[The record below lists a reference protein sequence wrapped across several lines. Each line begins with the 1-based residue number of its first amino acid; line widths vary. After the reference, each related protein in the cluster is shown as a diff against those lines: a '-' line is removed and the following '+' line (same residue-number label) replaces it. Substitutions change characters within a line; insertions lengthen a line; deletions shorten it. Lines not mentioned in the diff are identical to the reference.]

1 MEIKIN
7 ALVLNRNNYQWC
19 EVFGYTSKGQPGIEI
34 IGLGSRGRSIKEKLT
49 YLSKRRKLTFPVL
62 RFVICVEGENLEKAD
77 VEYLELP
84 ILLAFWSM
92 ANIVPIK
99 RLDQCF
105 CSAKVSLEGEIQ
117 YLSISSQVWIKIEQN
132 LKKKERDVVYLGE
145 NLESEYEGIRVISA
159 HDLLEETVGGF
170 NSLKLAAKSIS
181 SRKEVV

>member
-34 IGLGSRGRSIKEKLT
+34 IGLGTRGRAIKEKLT

-62 RFVICVEGENLEKAD
+62 RFVICVEGDNLDKAD
-77 VEYLELP
+77 IEYLELP
-84 ILLAFWSM
+84 ILMAFWSM
-92 ANIVPIK
+92 ARVVPIQ

-105 CSAKVSLEGEIQ
+105 CSGKVSLEGEID
-117 YLSISSQVWIKIEQN
+117 YLAISDQIWKQIENN
-132 LKKKERDVVYLGE
+132 LRKKNKEVVYLGKNSDE
-145 NLESEYEGIRVISA
+145 NYYGVRVITA

-170 NSLKLAAKSIS
+170 YQIDRTLARFSI
-181 SRKEVV
+181 